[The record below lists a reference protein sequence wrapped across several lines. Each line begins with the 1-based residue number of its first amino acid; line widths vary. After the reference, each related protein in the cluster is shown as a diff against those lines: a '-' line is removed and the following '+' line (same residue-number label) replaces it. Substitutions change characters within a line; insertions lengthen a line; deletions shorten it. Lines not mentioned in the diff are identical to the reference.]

1 MPSIPGAVAGTSPIL
16 RPTCLPATAQTATPL
31 DTVSLSCAALMLV
44 WVLSL
49 PMSLQFF
56 ARDAS
61 TQRGSS
67 PTLPPRWLTK
77 ADGGSWP
84 SARRGLRSELL
95 RLLTI
100 QLLQP
105 RRLVRRRPLPREAL
119 LRRPRPPLGCRP
131 RYLHHPSASSAAPVS
146 PMAPSVVWENWVLGL
161 GVCLLGI
168 ESEPGQEL
176 FARISNHATAG
187 DLVETWSLSL
197 WLQGHRSL
205 CERLSAF
212 FLQVHEAV
220 QDLPPRLWAA
230 LNTTWRLSWTAF
242 VGIMQAWVAEPKD
255 RPALTMEP
263 HQDKP
268 DMASAGSSI
277 RARSLHVVDGPCL
290 GSRAAVFAEDALFH
304 RFSYPTV
311 NLYAPLPPG
320 AGRSAGSFRRP
331 QTNNQSRHTWSLL

>member
-1 MPSIPGAVAGTSPIL
+1 
-16 RPTCLPATAQTATPL
+16 
-31 DTVSLSCAALMLV
+31 MLV

-146 PMAPSVVWENWVLGL
+146 PMAPSVVWETGCWDLGS
-161 GVCLLGI
+161 VCL
-168 ESEPGQEL
+168 
-176 FARISNHATAG
+176 
-187 DLVETWSLSL
+187 VLS
-197 WLQGHRSL
+197 RSL
-205 CERLSAF
+205 DRSSSPGF
-212 FLQVHEAV
+212 
-220 QDLPPRLWAA
+220 PIMPRLV
-230 LNTTWRLSWTAF
+230 TWWKLGAFLFGFKGTARCVRGSPRSF
-242 VGIMQAWVAEPKD
+242 SRFM
-255 RPALTMEP
+255 RPCRT
-263 HQDKP
+263 
-268 DMASAGSSI
+268 
-277 RARSLHVVDGPCL
+277 
-290 GSRAAVFAEDALFH
+290 F
-304 RFSYPTV
+304 
-311 NLYAPLPPG
+311 LPG
-320 AGRSAGSFRRP
+320 CG
-331 QTNNQSRHTWSLL
+331 QL